1 MAAPDWLCSLPD
13 SWRFGITRG
22 GRIFFINEEAK
33 STTWLHPLT
42 GETLLTGHRK
52 TPDLPTGWQEGY
64 TFEGARYYINHNERN
79 VTCTHPVSGQPSQE
93 NCIFVL
99 NEQTPPSVSSQE
111 QKDLTVSMSSESPN
125 CNTQPPDNPS
135 SPLTRSSRSSGKIH
149 NFGKRSNSIK
159 RNPNAP
165 VAMRGWLY
173 KKANSGMK
181 LWKKRWFVLSDLCL
195 FYYRDEKEEGVLGS
209 ILLPSFQI
217 RMLTPDDHINR
228 SFAFKAAHSNMRTY
242 YFCTDSAKEME
253 LWMRAMTDASL
264 VHSKP
269 ANRVEPIKCE
279 KVAPPELNHVANHRL
294 LIRPE
299 ANNNQRNTELSRLVG
314 KKSLEAEKY
323 GFQQGEKPLTKITSG
338 RPGMSDYETLHT
350 VQYRSAHING
360 PDIQGH
366 FSEPDSADPHRTVTA
381 NTEPERIM
389 QRTNSLLQL
398 GQWIRAQRD
407 KEFEGESR
415 GSVMSYQT
423 LPRNMPSH
431 HMQTLPR
438 YPEGYQT
445 LPRQPKARPES
456 LCSTTGYEQSLGPM
470 NVTGEEKR
478 RSIRDDTMWQ
488 LYEWQQRQFYNKQTT
503 IRRHGSLTSPKT
515 MIHISDQTLQSIP
528 MSPSHGSISGY
539 HTYSPHRSY
548 RSDIS
553 SPVQIGDITIDRR
566 HKAFSNKHAFV
577 PDRRSMPA
585 GVNLQPVTP
594 QGFQGKTPEELT
606 LMLIKLRRQQAELGS
621 IREYTLAQLMRLK
634 SFCSPKNEILSHH
647 LQRNLIYVD
656 HQMVQ
661 DDGRSTAHKYRSEE
675 LDIDAKLSRLCEQEK
690 VVQALEEKLQQLH
703 KEKYTLEQALLSA
716 SQEIEL
722 NADNATTIQSVVLQR
737 DDLQD
742 GLLST
747 CREVSR
753 ATAELERSW
762 REYDKLE
769 RDVTAARNQ
778 MREQLERLGGVQ
790 TETGGIQRAQMQKEI
805 WRIQDV
811 MEGLSKHKQH
821 RTQAA
826 AESESH
832 EISTGK
838 GANEEKAP
846 PRPPLPR
853 SYDLPEGASTMPPMP
868 SKSSPALLCY
878 TRGPAHLPDDKTS
891 DHVQGYQRNGSYGG
905 PDYRLYKS
913 EPELTTVAEVD
924 ETNADDKSEAAVN
937 LESGASKGSHFPVG
951 VVSPRAKSPPLESTT
966 IASYVTL
973 RKGKK
978 MEPKTD
984 RPRSALEHLC
994 IADTPRT
1001 RMTVEEQLER
1011 MKKHQQPC
1019 LRKKA
1024 FSLFGAPEQSPSQ
1037 SPSFSRENSLK
1048 MIRRRED
1055 KIFSNIKDIENAVR
1069 ENSTQRESPAE
1080 EILRLKETAE
1090 RSDPDSEAG
1099 DAAGGTGS
1107 FAVSDAKE
1115 TLELDP
1121 LVLSNPVGSVQSP
1134 EEISSPAPPSL
1145 TNHKPDLCC
1154 ATEPLAPAIVS
1165 PYDFAADPL
1174 KRRTSLEAATPSP
1187 PEPSPAQA
1195 QLTEGTHFMCV

>member
-594 QGFQGKTPEELT
+594 QGFQGKT
-606 LMLIKLRRQQAELGS
+606 
-621 IREYTLAQLMRLK
+621 
-634 SFCSPKNEILSHH
+634 
-647 LQRNLIYVD
+647 
-656 HQMVQ
+656 MVQ

-838 GANEEKAP
+838 GANE
-846 PRPPLPR
+846 
-853 SYDLPEGASTMPPMP
+853 
-868 SKSSPALLCY
+868 
-878 TRGPAHLPDDKTS
+878 
-891 DHVQGYQRNGSYGG
+891 G